1 MVNIQQVNTQ
11 SMCKTCVKH
20 LVSIFRIPE
29 EVTNI
34 LLNIQSSVAGLP
46 DLVSAQ
52 YVHLLCCLIDKTNQT
67 TKSKILDTVKQFCSD
82 AHRKEQ
88 KMPKV

>member
-1 MVNIQQVNTQ
+1 MITIQQGNTQ
-11 SMCKTCVKH
+11 SMSISH
-20 LVSIFRIPE
+20 LVNIFRIPE
-29 EVTNI
+29 EVTNT
-34 LLNIQSSVAGLP
+34 LLIIQSTVVKLP

-52 YVHLLCCLIDKTNQT
+52 YVHMLCCLVDKANQT

-82 AHRKEQ
+82 AYRKEQ